1 MQTAPRETVVVTR
14 KGRQLHAKSLLL
26 SIGAYSLE
34 HIEDLPVN
42 LLLLDAL
49 RGQKMQTASRET
61 VIIEIGAYSIERIE
75 EMSKLPR
82 REPLL

>member
-1 MQTAPRETVVVTR
+1 MQTATHE
-14 KGRQLHAKSLLL
+14 SLLL

-34 HIEDLPVN
+34 HIKDLAVN

-61 VIIEIGAYSIERIE
+61 VIIEI
-75 EMSKLPR
+75 
-82 REPLL
+82 